1 MKRILQ
7 LLFLGLVLLILFMGY
22 KTLQFK
28 SQQIKV
34 AAVALNP
41 VGEQVVDRFAKAVTL
56 QTISPEKES
65 DFDSLAFF
73 QFNDFLKTSFPLA
86 DSLLEKK
93 RFNHFSHLYK
103 WTGSD
108 PSLKP
113 VILMA
118 HLDVVP
124 VIEENLTDWK
134 QPPFEGKILND
145 TLWGRG
151 TIDNKIGVMGLLE
164 ATEALLSNGFQP
176 KRTLYLSFGHD
187 EEIGGLRGAKVIV
200 EHLKSQGIEAQ
211 FVLDEGGTISQN
223 IIPGLEKDVALIGIA
238 EKGYVS
244 LELSIKKEGGHSSMP
259 EKESAIDI
267 LSAAI
272 VKIKRNP
279 FPAKLAGPIAGF
291 MENLGPEM
299 GGINKFIFANRWL
312 FEPVITGIYEKT
324 GSGNALVRTTTAPT
338 IFNAGIKDN
347 IIPQNAKATVNFRIM
362 PGESS
367 SSVLARVQELIQD
380 PRIQITKGR
389 MQSEPSQVSSTES
402 KGFSTI
408 RKTVAEVYPDALVA
422 PFLVIAGT
430 DAKHFETIAKDIY
443 RFSPMIIN
451 PANIKSFHGL
461 NERIAVKDFKKAVQ
475 FYQQLIQNSTLK

>member
-223 IIPGLEKDVALIGIA
+223 IIPGIEKDVALIGIA

-389 MQSEPSQVSSTES
+389 MQSEPSKVSSTES

-475 FYQQLIQNSTLK
+475 FYQQLIQNSTLE

>member
-223 IIPGLEKDVALIGIA
+223 IIPGIEKDVALIGIA

-451 PANIKSFHGL
+451 PAIIKSFHGL